1 MTKNQLEEEIIQ
13 RMENFYK
20 ASSELSEITGHLT
33 PQLQDAFLDSYPFD
47 KSFNDLTVDI
57 YRWVEKVKA
66 DLG

>member
-1 MTKNQLEEEIIQ
+1 MSFFIKVDMLKKLEAFK
-13 RMENFYK
+13 R
-20 ASSELSEITGHLT
+20 ASIELSEITGQLP

-66 DLG
+66 NL